1 MLTLLISLLFVG
13 ALVMAG
19 IGIWKAFSQIA
30 AHVQEQPEA
39 GKAIFEHV
47 FLPLFGRK
55 KEPTTRDH
63 PAKTD

>member
-1 MLTLLISLLFVG
+1 MLTLLFSLLFIA

-55 KEPTTRDH
+55 KEPTARDH
-63 PAKTD
+63 PANSD